1 MNSASSFKVVETE
14 STYPEVQILEGI
26 SIIND
31 AFPDEEFFL
40 SFAGNKVKA
49 YVNLLDLQRLR
60 EQVSKVENKLNLE
73 PDNPFRKILENIES
87 IRSYGIRSGK
97 RSFVDYNKER
107 KVRDRRQKVKERGM
121 YFYAVDNNFSKDNK
135 DIPTDLLDKIVVGDS
150 ELLLKQLPDNSI
162 DLIFTSPPYNFG
174 LDYSE
179 HKDGI
184 NWKQYF
190 GKLFRIFT
198 ECIRITKYGGRI
210 AINVQPLYSD
220 FIPIHHIISNFFME
234 NKMIWRNEIIWEKN
248 NYNAKYTAWGS
259 WKSPSNPYLKYTWE
273 YIEVFSKG
281 DLKHPGEPS
290 NTDILDS
297 EFKEWVNAKWS
308 IAPEKSMKDYGHP
321 AMFPEKLA
329 ERVIKLFSFKNDVIL
344 DPFNGSG
351 TTTKV
356 ARNLNRH
363 YIGIDL
369 SKNYVNLALE
379 RLKE

>member
-73 PDNPFRKILENIES
+73 PDNPFRKILENIGS

-121 YFYAVDNNFSKDNK
+121 YFYAVDNNFSRDNK

>member
-135 DIPTDLLDKIVVGDS
+135 DIPKDLLDKIVVGDS

-234 NKMIWRNEIIWEKN
+234 KKMIWRNEIIWEKN

>member
-73 PDNPFRKILENIES
+73 PDNPFRKILENIGS

-234 NKMIWRNEIIWEKN
+234 KKMIWRNEIIWEKN